1 MIYSNQWNGSAGL
14 FQVPVHFLEGSYF
27 RVSMTDF
34 SGKEQVAAI
43 TACISYC
50 FRSQGFARIIA
61 EGLAYFTGD
70 KYLLITNINRV
81 NSILQKLLFQEAR
94 RSWQAVIKGLL
105 LFCILYLQTQL
116 SGLQIISI
124 NRCIKLGK
132 GMEKIQFFFFLL
144 SHMAINFVYICRYTH
159 LHGFGY
165 LDYKGGDFTTFRS
178 QIVHKLLKLCL

>member
-50 FRSQGFARIIA
+50 FRSQGFAQIIA

-70 KYLLITNINRV
+70 EYLLIADINRV
-81 NSILQKLLFQEAR
+81 NSILQKLHFRETR
-94 RSWQAVIKGLL
+94 GSWQAVIKGLL

-132 GMEKIQFFFFLL
+132 GMEKIQFFSFTQ
-144 SHMAINFVYICRYTH
+144 SHCYKFCVYMQIYT
-159 LHGFGY
+159 LAWIWIPG
-165 LDYKGGDFTTFRS
+165 L
-178 QIVHKLLKLCL
+178 